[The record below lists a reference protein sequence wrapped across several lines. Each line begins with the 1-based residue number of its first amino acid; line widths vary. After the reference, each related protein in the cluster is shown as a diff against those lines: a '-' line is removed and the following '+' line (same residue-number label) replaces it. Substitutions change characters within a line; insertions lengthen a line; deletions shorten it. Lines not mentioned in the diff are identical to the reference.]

1 MNHILF
7 NRSTTDPNKA
17 PRQVEPDGGLPYDAD
32 RARGF
37 GPSPI
42 ENPQFHAQRM
52 HNELGF
58 LCDRCGGPVRRMPG
72 RVGTEQLPRV
82 MYCNVCDL
90 TSGGWQT
97 EEEQER
103 FLQSMTAG

>member
-7 NRSTTDPNKA
+7 NCSATDPNKA
-17 PRQVEPDGGLPYDAD
+17 PQRAGPDGDIPCDAD

-37 GPSPI
+37 GPSGM
-42 ENPQFHAQRM
+42 ENPQFHAHRM
-52 HNELGF
+52 HNELEF
-58 LCDRCGGPVRRMPG
+58 QCDRCGGPVPRMPG

-82 MYCNVCDL
+82 MYCNACDL

-103 FLQSMTAG
+103 FLRSMTVG